1 MDFRKQFVDG
11 LVKDWVAEIEALSS
25 VASFEPHAAYTAFTN
40 CIRHKYTY
48 FMRTIPDIGE
58 LLKPLENVIRLKLLP
73 ALTEGRACSDDE
85 RTLLSLPVRLGG
97 LGIIDPSKISDDEFE
112 NSCKMTKDLT
122 SAIRSQQSEIPDDLD
137 DMSRLCKLEIRSE
150 CQAKQL
156 EVLEDL
162 KLRMSSDQV

>member
-1 MDFRKQFVDG
+1 MRK
-11 LVKDWVAEIEALSS
+11 
-25 VASFEPHAAYTAFTN
+25 
-40 CIRHKYTY
+40 
-48 FMRTIPDIGE
+48 IPDIGE

-150 CQAKQL
+150 RRAKQL

-162 KLRMSSDQV
+162 KLRMSSDQVRVNEIARESGSSNWLTCLPLENREYVLSKQEFWDALNLHYNWPL